1 MGTATAAD
9 DVQLAPP
16 PGGELFHLG
25 RRPEPFWWHLPEP
38 LDLTADP
45 IQTAAGR
52 FDDPDGKYAT
62 LYCATDYY
70 GALLETLAP
79 LRPVPGLSE
88 QIDQALEEPPD
99 PEHDL
104 PVGSKAFPSDFLGTQ
119 VMGIVRVDSA
129 VRFVDVDHPRTHAAL
144 EQHGGTPLLKTL
156 HVGRIDRG
164 TFMSPDRRLTRQAA
178 HALHELLGGSAIGLR
193 YPSALDR
200 PPGSNGTGTYA
211 KPLGRARVAAGVVR
225 PQARGHHHDS
235 PRTLRT
241 L

>member
-70 GALLETLAP
+70 RVRGRTEQNLALRARPWLAELGMTTRQRVRSLIRAGRVSVGGAG
-79 LRPVPGLSE
+79 R
-88 QIDQALEEPPD
+88 
-99 PEHDL
+99 
-104 PVGSKAFPSDFLGTQ
+104 
-119 VMGIVRVDSA
+119 A
-129 VRFVDVDHPRTHAAL
+129 VRAVR
-144 EQHGGTPLLKTL
+144 
-156 HVGRIDRG
+156 
-164 TFMSPDRRLTRQAA
+164 
-178 HALHELLGGSAIGLR
+178 GGS
-193 YPSALDR
+193 
-200 PPGSNGTGTYA
+200 
-211 KPLGRARVAAGVVR
+211 VAA
-225 PQARGHHHDS
+225 
-235 PRTLRT
+235 
-241 L
+241 